1 MKKIFSLL
9 VFLGVF
15 WSASAQNTK
24 VTTAFNYITSY
35 TRDNIK
41 EDLEKAKKAIDEAS
55 VYESTKA
62 EPKTWFYVAMVY
74 DLISQDKDYSA
85 KYPNSD
91 QVVKDAIQ
99 KTMDLDTKG
108 NYKEKILNMLKMTYP
123 TVFNDGVKAYKEG
136 NYNTA
141 YDKMKD
147 AIEANEFMRKY
158 DTKLDFDT
166 SAYKVCAFAA
176 EQINKKDEAS
186 SLYQKLI
193 DINVN
198 EAAIYLYQCKL
209 LKEVKKDDQAKAV
222 LDKGLKMFPTDKSL
236 LIEQVNMSLSSGNNS
251 EALTKMETALKNDP
265 NNHELLF
272 ALASTYDKM
281 TQQDKAIEYYNKA
294 IKLKPDYFDAL
305 FNLGALYYNQAIDLT
320 KKMNDLPMNA
330 DDQFEALKSER
341 GNKFKLAM
349 PILEEA
355 LKINPTDFNTKVALK
370 EIYAR
375 TDQAEKAKKL
385 QEELEKK

>member
-9 VFLGVF
+9 VVF
-15 WSASAQNTK
+15 AAVMSASAQNTK
-24 VTTAFNYITSY
+24 VTTAFNYYTTY

-55 VYESTKA
+55 VHESTKD
-62 EPKTWFYVAMVY
+62 EPKTWFYVAMIY
-74 DLISQDKDYSA
+74 GLISQDADYNA
-85 KYPNSD
+85 KYPGSEKMVD
-91 QVVKDAIQ
+91 EAIK

-108 NYKEKILNMLKMTYP
+108 NYKEKVLNMLKMTYP
-123 TVFNDGVKAYKEG
+123 TVYNDGVKAYKAAD
-136 NYNTA
+136 YKTA
-141 YDKMKD
+141 YEKMNS
-147 AIEANEFMRKY
+147 AIELNEFMRKY
-158 DTKLDFDT
+158 DAKLDFDT
-166 SAYKVCAFAA
+166 SAYKVCAYAA
-176 EQINKKDEAS
+176 EQIDQKDIAS

-251 EALTKMETALKNDP
+251 DALTKMEEALKNDP

-281 TQQDKAIEYYNKA
+281 NQQDKAIQHYSKA
-294 IKLKPDYFDAL
+294 LQIKPDYFDAL
-305 FNLGALYYNQAIDLT
+305 FNLGALYYNQAIDIT
-320 KKMNDLPMNA
+320 KKMNDLPMSA
-330 DDQFEALKSER
+330 EAEFEALKSER

-349 PILEEA
+349 PLLEQA
-355 LKINPTDFNTKVALK
+355 LQINPSDFNTKVALK

-375 TDQAEKAKKL
+375 TDQPDKAKKL